1 MKRPNQDVAG
11 RPRIRDARLDSLGPF
26 AGRRATDNVSYCR
39 GLHDPMST
47 AAGEAA
53 LIDDFADFLADG
65 EARDAELLP
74 TADPAFEERLRRRLW
89 RKFLASHLRDS
100 GNEIH

>member
-11 RPRIRDARLDSLGPF
+11 RPRVRDGRLDLLGPL

-39 GLHDPMST
+39 GLHDPLST
-47 AAGEAA
+47 AAAEAA
-53 LIDDFADFLADG
+53 LIDDFADFLVDD
-65 EARDAELLP
+65 EARDAEPLP

-89 RKFLASHLRDS
+89 RSFMASHLCDA
-100 GNEIH
+100 GKEIH